1 MILHRQDFC
10 HSNISGTNKLE
21 EQYQCEMGMI
31 GRGLEAYVVA
41 VPAIVGKEGKDPQTK
56 ARKRKELNK

>member
-21 EQYQCEMGMI
+21 EQYRCEMGMI
-31 GRGLEAYVVA
+31 GRGLEAYVVE
-41 VPAIVGKEGKDPQTK
+41 VPTIIGKEGKDPKTK